1 LVQIEQ
7 AQERHMETYDPDKNT
22 TEVRQAN
29 PRKMNL
35 RVLVVS
41 LIGIVVLFAIV
52 YLVLGMM
59 QPAPTPAS

>member
-1 LVQIEQ
+1 
-7 AQERHMETYDPDKNT
+7 METYDPDKNT

-41 LIGIVVLFAIV
+41 LVGIVVLFAIV